1 MGSMSIWH
9 WVIVLVVV
17 MLIFGTK
24 KIGSIGGDLGK
35 AVKGFKDGVKGDEDK
50 ANAEPG
56 ATTTTTTTTQQ
67 VADKSTIDVETREK
81 TRH

>member
-9 WVIVLVVV
+9 WLIVLVVV

-24 KIGSIGGDLGK
+24 KIGNMGSDLGK

-50 ANAEPG
+50 PG
-56 ATTTTTTTTQQ
+56 APGQPTQQ

-81 TRH
+81 TQNRS